1 MVAQR
6 RIPVD
11 TQPTLLASPPD
22 EPRSIRLP
30 SDWELSDE
38 RFLEIGRL
46 NPDQLFER
54 TADGRLLLVTWPDGL
69 SAAITTRIAAFVS
82 LWAMNAGGE
91 AFGGD
96 RGYFL
101 PDRSGRAPDVSWID
115 DEQIA
120 ERGGL
125 RGQFRFAP
133 RFVVEVSSP
142 SQQLDSQQEK
152 MRAWMSNGVQL
163 GWLVDPYEETV
174 RIYRADG
181 SEEQLQRPLEL
192 SGEAVCSGLKVDMS
206 QVWEQ
211 R

>member
-6 RIPVD
+6 QFPAGA
-11 TQPTLLASPPD
+11 QPASLAIYPD
-22 EPRSIRLP
+22 EPGPIRLP

-82 LWAMNAGGE
+82 FWAMNAGGE

-101 PDRSGRAPDVSWID
+101 PDRSGRAPDISWID

-120 ERGGL
+120 NRGGL

-133 RFVVEVSSP
+133 RFIVEVRSP
-142 SQQLDSQQEK
+142 AQHPDSQHDK
-152 MRAWMSNGVQL
+152 MRAWIANGVQL

-181 SEEQLQRPLEL
+181 SEEQLERPLEL
-192 SGEAVCSGLKVDMS
+192 SGEDVCSGLSVDMS
-206 QVWEQ
+206 RVWEQ